1 MAAYP
6 DITGQEPRASS
17 SINTGTDLYPSSN
30 PSIPAKSSSSSS
42 SSKKS
47 SKPSYNSKKSFTNP
61 VPTGST
67 ENPLRPISSSVLSE
81 EQLAQLPSIFRWK
94 THQDCLEMEGNIYA
108 GHQHPS
114 RGRMVMREPQG
125 NGGISS
131 VGSVQHN
138 LMALFGFILS
148 LVAAGAV
155 IAVPFLALALVFYL
169 PVRALSTPNISYR
182 Y

>member
-1 MAAYP
+1 
-6 DITGQEPRASS
+6 
-17 SINTGTDLYPSSN
+17 
-30 PSIPAKSSSSSS
+30 
-42 SSKKS
+42 
-47 SKPSYNSKKSFTNP
+47 
-61 VPTGST
+61 
-67 ENPLRPISSSVLSE
+67 
-81 EQLAQLPSIFRWK
+81 
-94 THQDCLEMEGNIYA
+94 MEGNIYA
-108 GHQHPS
+108 GHQPPS

-125 NGGISS
+125 NGDISS

-169 PVRALSTPNISYR
+169 PVRALSTPNIWYR